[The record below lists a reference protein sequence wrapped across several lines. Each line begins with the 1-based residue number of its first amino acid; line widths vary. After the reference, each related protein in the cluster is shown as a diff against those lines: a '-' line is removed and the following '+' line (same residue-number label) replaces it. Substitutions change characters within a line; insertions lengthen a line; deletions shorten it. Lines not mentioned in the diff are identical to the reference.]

1 MCNYSKNFVVVILQP
16 FSDFQIG
23 GKYNNEKKMTTNKQ
37 FVCTLLL
44 VLVIHP
50 PMPQMTQMVIGKG
63 VQGWMEMN

>member
-1 MCNYSKNFVVVILQP
+1 
-16 FSDFQIG
+16 
-23 GKYNNEKKMTTNKQ
+23 MTTNKQ

-50 PMPQMTQMVIGKG
+50 PMLQVTQMVIGKG

>member
-1 MCNYSKNFVVVILQP
+1 
-16 FSDFQIG
+16 
-23 GKYNNEKKMTTNKQ
+23 MTTNKQ